1 MVVGLSV
8 YWVIESAKA
17 EADLNNDLKVI
28 DAEINSL
35 NADIAQLDEQ
45 YNTKLIPLRAELAR
59 IREQIKGYE
68 TDRDQALEGCRSKK
82 SLRISEREDFIRIA
96 DTEIVD
102 KLVQD
107 MYERLVFIAI
117 KHDLPLDGIVSSSDT
132 SKVMKRFTHDK

>member
-1 MVVGLSV
+1 MEKTKSNR
-8 YWVIESAKA
+8 KKTDCNN
-17 EADLNNDLKVI
+17 EAVN
-28 DAEINSL
+28 
-35 NADIAQLDEQ
+35 
-45 YNTKLIPLRAELAR
+45 
-59 IREQIKGYE
+59 
-68 TDRDQALEGCRSKK
+68 RSKK